1 MGFNGPVALNL
12 LAVESVMRL
21 MGVRDPL
28 TCLRRVQILAA
39 AAIEAANKK
48 QQNAPT
54 QIDS

>member
-28 TCLRRVQILAA
+28 TCLKRVQILAA

-48 QQNAPT
+48 TPKQDAPT
-54 QIDS
+54 